1 METVFISCG
10 SRLDDRTTGRMIA
23 EVADRSSARTQVVV
37 VSLDS
42 MTDVRWA
49 ALCRLAHAIRAWRTD
64 RCGVVIETSRP
75 AQRSLLAAVGAL
87 APA

>member
-37 VSLDS
+37 VSLAS

-49 ALCRLAHAIRAWRTD
+49 ALCRERT
-64 RCGVVIETSRP
+64 RRFWSTCSPASSRP